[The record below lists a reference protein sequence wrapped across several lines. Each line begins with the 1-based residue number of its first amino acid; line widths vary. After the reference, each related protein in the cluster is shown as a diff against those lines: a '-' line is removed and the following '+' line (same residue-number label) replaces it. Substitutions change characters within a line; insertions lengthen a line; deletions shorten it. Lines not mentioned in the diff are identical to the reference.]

1 MTEQPDPPVQPL
13 TPVVPKCRIRPHR
26 VYSLDRVHRITG
38 LSRVVLQRLAD
49 SGQVQVIRTGKRS
62 LAFGGIAVLILLG
75 LPPPMIPLPVE
86 STVETPNQRRAR
98 GERFKQQALKP
109 TKEKRK

>member
-1 MTEQPDPPVQPL
+1 MTEQHEQSVQPL
-13 TPVVPKCRIRPHR
+13 TPVVRKCRIRPHR
-26 VYSLDRVHRITG
+26 VYSLDRVHQITG

-49 SGQVQVIRTGKRS
+49 TGKVQVIRTGKRS
-62 LAFGGIAVLILLG
+62 IAFGGIAVLILLG

-109 TKEKRK
+109 NKKQ